1 MIDIKNAL
9 AQRVRPLEASAIREM
24 FKLMGQ
30 ADVISFAGGIP
41 APEVYPTETL
51 AKISENILSTN
62 GHFALKYGITEGYA
76 PLIEQV
82 CASNSAKNVGRDF
95 DTTVI
100 TTGAQQGIDLVAK
113 SLIDPGDGV
122 LVESPTFVGTL
133 NSLRSYQA
141 TLYGVSVED
150 DGINLEEAEEIL
162 KTKNIKIIY
171 TIPTF
176 QNPTGITMSLEK
188 RKKLLALAEKYNC
201 LILEDNPYGELRFRG
216 EYIPPIKSFDETGR
230 VIYVG
235 SFSKTLSPGLR
246 VGFVTGHSDLMER
259 VIVVKQ
265 ANDVHTPLISQ
276 MIISQFMDE
285 NDMSAHIEK
294 GCASCKEKCDAMLDA
309 MDRYF
314 PEKAVYTRP
323 DGGIFIWVTL
333 PEGINTSA
341 LLKKAIDKKVAFV
354 PGNSFMVDASL
365 PSNCF
370 RLNFTTMSNDKI
382 EEGIKILGELLKS
395 ELN

>member
-1 MIDIKNAL
+1 MVDIKNSL
-9 AQRVRPLEASAIREM
+9 SQRVRPLEASAIREM

-30 ADVISFAGGIP
+30 ADIISFAGGIP
-41 APEVYPTETL
+41 SPEVYPTSEL
-51 AKISENILSTN
+51 AKISEEILENN
-62 GHFALKYGITEGYA
+62 GHFTLKYGVTEGYA

-82 CASNSAKNVGRDF
+82 VSMNKANSIGTDS
-95 DTTVI
+95 DSTII

-113 SLIDPGDGV
+113 CLINPGDGV
-122 LVESPTFVGTL
+122 IVESPTFVGTL
-133 NSLRSYQA
+133 NSLRSYEA
-141 TLYGVSVED
+141 TLYGVPVED
-150 DGINLEEAEEIL
+150 DGMDLAYCEEIL
-162 KTKNIKIIY
+162 KTKKIKFIY

-176 QNPTGITMSLEK
+176 QNPTGITMSMAK
-188 RKKLLALAEKYNC
+188 RKALLELAKRYDC

-216 EYIPPIKSFDETGR
+216 EYLPTIKSFDDEGR

-246 VGFVTGHSDLMER
+246 VGFLVGHSDLMER

-265 ANDVHTPLISQ
+265 ANDVHTPLLPQ
-276 MIISQFMDE
+276 MIISEYM
-285 NDMSAHIEK
+285 NRYSIEK
-294 GCASCKEKCDAMLDA
+294 HIAKGCDSCREKCDAMLTA
-309 MDRYF
+309 MDKYF

-323 DGGIFIWVTL
+323 DGGIFLWVTL
-333 PEGINTSA
+333 PEGVDTKA

-354 PGNSFMVDASL
+354 PGNSFMVDAAK

-370 RLNFTTMSNDKI
+370 RLNFTTVSNEKI
-382 EEGIKILGELLKS
+382 DLGIKVLGDLLKE

>member
-1 MIDIKNAL
+1 MVDIKNAL

-41 APEVYPTETL
+41 APEVYPTDVL

-82 CASNSAKNVGRDF
+82 CKSNSEKNIGRDF

-141 TLYGVSVED
+141 SLYGVPVED
-150 DGINLEEAEEIL
+150 DGMDLSAAEEIL

-188 RKKLLALAEKYNC
+188 RKILLDLAEKYNC
-201 LILEDNPYGELRFRG
+201 LILEDNPYGELRFKG

-276 MIISQFMDE
+276 MIISQFMAE
-285 NDMSAHIEK
+285 NDMDAHIKK
-294 GCASCKEKCDAMLDA
+294 GCTSCKEKCDAMLDA

-314 PEKAVYTRP
+314 PAKALYTRP

-333 PEGINTSA
+333 PEGTDTSA

-354 PGNSFMVDASL
+354 PGNSFMTDASR

-370 RLNFTTMSNDKI
+370 RLNFTTMSNEKI
-382 EEGIKILGELLKS
+382 EEGIKILGDLLAQ